1 MIRYLRKIKLTE
13 HFIVKKEKVKH
24 DYYVLLF
31 QDKKN
36 SSVLTVQG
44 H

>member
-1 MIRYLRKIKLTE
+1 MIRYLRKIKLTK
-13 HFIVKKEKVKH
+13 HFIVKKEKVEY
-24 DYYVLLF
+24 DDYVLLF

-36 SSVLTVQG
+36 SSMLTVQG